1 MGKRNERDISRDYI
15 LEKQLARTTPL
26 ILCYK
31 DLGAKKFVSLYAY
44 KLLFTDN
51 LPMHFLSRTPSLE
64 VPHSG
69 VHSS

>member
-31 DLGAKKFVSLYAY
+31 DLGAKKIVSLYAY

-51 LPMHFLSRTPSLE
+51 LPMYFLARTPSLE

>member
-31 DLGAKKFVSLYAY
+31 DLGTKKIVSLHAY

>member
-31 DLGAKKFVSLYAY
+31 DLRAKKIVSLYAY

-51 LPMHFLSRTPSLE
+51 LPMHFLSRAPSLE

-69 VHSS
+69 VHLS